1 MCSNYRPVTR
11 LDRLL
16 TFFGVER
23 AQDEPPPDL
32 DVYPLGLAPFIRL
45 DPDRDP
51 ADAPLVAQNGLYGLL
66 PESAVELKWGRK
78 TYNARSETVHRLPS
92 FREAWS
98 RGWRCIVPAEALYE
112 PCWES
117 GRFERW
123 RVAQPGDVPLGV
135 AGIYRLW
142 TNPQGAR
149 NFTFAMITVNADAH
163 PLYRRL
169 HKAGEEKRMPVI
181 LEPSE
186 YGEWLRCSV
195 ADAKRFFRAWG
206 GPLVAEP
213 APAPPRVV
221 IPRSLPEP
229 PPMDDLFG

>member
-23 AQDEPPPDL
+23 AVDEPPPDL
-32 DVYPLGLAPFIRL
+32 DVYPLGLAPFLRL
-45 DPDRDP
+45 DPGRDP
-51 ADAPLVAQNGLYGLL
+51 ADPATPVVAMNGLYGLL
-66 PESAVELKWGRK
+66 PQSAVELKWGRK

-92 FREAWS
+92 FRESWS
-98 RGWRCIVPAEALYE
+98 KGWRCIVPAEALYE

-123 RVAQPGDVPLGV
+123 RVGQPGDVPLGV

-142 TNPQGAR
+142 TSPAGAQ
-149 NFTFAMITVNADAH
+149 NFSFAMLTVNADAH

-169 HKAGEEKRMPVI
+169 HRPGEEKRMPII
-181 LEPSE
+181 LDPED
-186 YGEWLRCSV
+186 YGDWLRCPV
-195 ADAKRFFRAWG
+195 DEAKRFFRMWDG
-206 GPLVAEP
+206 VLVGEP
-213 APAPPRVV
+213 APVPGKEAA
-221 IPRSLPEP
+221 EP
-229 PPMDDLFG
+229 PPETGDLFGE